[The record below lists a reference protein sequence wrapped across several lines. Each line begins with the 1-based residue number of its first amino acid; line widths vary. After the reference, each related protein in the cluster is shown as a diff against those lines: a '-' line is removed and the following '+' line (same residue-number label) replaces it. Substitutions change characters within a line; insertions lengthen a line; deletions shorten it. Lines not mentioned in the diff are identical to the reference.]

1 MPTPP
6 PSPMPDA
13 QSKPDS
19 TDTETA
25 KQEEV
30 ARLVVSVFKRE
41 DGSVRSTLNPPT
53 PNDRDVFMGWETG
66 GMQQTCMALLVE
78 AVRREALM
86 AVLVRLSRSQTI
98 DMLDVDELDA
108 AVRAQVMETLTRVS
122 RHLVEDTLA
131 GVKGSMADP
140 SDE

>member
-1 MPTPP
+1 MPTSPP
-6 PSPMPDA
+6 PRSPDPT
-13 QSKPDS
+13 KPEHEP
-19 TDTETA
+19 ETT

-30 ARLVVSVFKRE
+30 ARLVVVVSKRG
-41 DGSVRSTLNPPT
+41 DGSIRSAVHPLSAQ
-53 PNDRDVFMGWETG
+53 DREVFMGWETG

-86 AVLVRLSRSQTI
+86 AVLVRLSRSQTV
-98 DMLDVDELDA
+98 DMLDAAELDA

-122 RHLVEDTLA
+122 RPLVEDTLA
-131 GVKGSMADP
+131 GIKGSMEQP

>member
-6 PSPMPDA
+6 SDA
-13 QSKPDS
+13 HSKNS
-19 TDTETA
+19 TETA

-30 ARLVVSVFKRE
+30 ARLAVSVFKRE
-41 DGSVRSTLNPPT
+41 DGSVRSTIHPLSPH
-53 PNDRDVFMGWETG
+53 DRDVFMGWETG

-86 AVLVRLSRSQTI
+86 AVLVRLSRSQTV

-108 AVRAQVMETLTRVS
+108 AVRAQVMETLARVS
-122 RHLVEDTLA
+122 RPLVEDTLA
-131 GVKGSMADP
+131 GVKGSMDGP

>member
-1 MPTPP
+1 MPTT
-6 PSPMPDA
+6 PDA
-13 QSKPDS
+13 HRKDS
-19 TDTETA
+19 TETA

-30 ARLVVSVFKRE
+30 ARLAVSVFKRE
-41 DGSVRSTLNPPT
+41 DGSVRSTVNPLSAH
-53 PNDRDVFMGWETG
+53 DRDVFMGWETG

-86 AVLVRLSRSQTI
+86 AVLVRLSRSQTV

-108 AVRAQVMETLTRVS
+108 AVRAQVMETLARVS
-122 RHLVEDTLA
+122 RPLVEDTLA
-131 GVKGSMADP
+131 GVKGSMDGP

>member
-1 MPTPP
+1 
-6 PSPMPDA
+6 
-13 QSKPDS
+13 
-19 TDTETA
+19 
-25 KQEEV
+25 
-30 ARLVVSVFKRE
+30 
-41 DGSVRSTLNPPT
+41 
-53 PNDRDVFMGWETG
+53 
-66 GMQQTCMALLVE
+66 MQQTCLALLVE

-140 SDE
+140 SDK

>member
-6 PSPMPDA
+6 DA
-13 QSKPDS
+13 HSKNS
-19 TDTETA
+19 TETA

-30 ARLVVSVFKRE
+30 ARLAVSVFKRE
-41 DGSVRSTLNPPT
+41 DGSVRSTIHPLSPH
-53 PNDRDVFMGWETG
+53 DRDVFMGWETG

-86 AVLVRLSRSQTI
+86 AVLVRLSRSQTV

-108 AVRAQVMETLTRVS
+108 AVRAQVMETLARVS
-122 RHLVEDTLA
+122 RPLVEDTLA
-131 GVKGSMADP
+131 GVKGSMDGP
-140 SDE
+140 SDK

>member
-6 PSPMPDA
+6 HDA
-13 QSKPDS
+13 HSKNDS
-19 TDTETA
+19 TETA

-30 ARLVVSVFKRE
+30 ARLAVSVFKRE
-41 DGSVRSTLNPPT
+41 DGSVRSTIHPLSPH
-53 PNDRDVFMGWETG
+53 DRDVFMGWETG

-86 AVLVRLSRSQTI
+86 AVLVRLSRSQTV

-108 AVRAQVMETLTRVS
+108 AVRAQVMETLARVS
-122 RHLVEDTLA
+122 RPLVEDTLA
-131 GVKGSMADP
+131 GVKGSMGDP
-140 SDE
+140 E